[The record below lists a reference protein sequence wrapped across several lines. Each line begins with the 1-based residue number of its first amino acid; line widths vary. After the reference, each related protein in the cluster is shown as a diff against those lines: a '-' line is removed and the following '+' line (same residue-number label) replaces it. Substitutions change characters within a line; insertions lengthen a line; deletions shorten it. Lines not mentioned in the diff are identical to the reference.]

1 MADQPGAEQSKKPFR
16 VVMFADFICPYCYIG
31 QERMEQLARDYD
43 VDPIWRPYWL
53 HPETPP
59 EGASFPQ
66 NADRERARATAEWL
80 KEMAPEKAARMR
92 FPDKLQCSFFAF
104 EAVEFATEYG
114 RALPFTSAVYDAL
127 WVEGKD
133 IARIATLQEA
143 AETAGLD
150 AEEMG
155 QALRERRY
163 MEQAFKAVAAAKD
176 GGVTSTPTYI
186 LGRTAIKGWHYY
198 EVFQTVM
205 EKQGM
210 LPRAHGGSID

>member
-1 MADQPGAEQSKKPFR
+1 VADSPTDQSKPGFR
-16 VVMFADFICPYCYIG
+16 VIMFADFICPYCYIG

-43 VDPIWRPYWL
+43 VRPQWRPYWL

-59 EGASFPQ
+59 EGAPFPQ
-66 NADRERARATAEWL
+66 GADRERARTTLEWL
-80 KEMAPEKAARMR
+80 QEMAPEKAARIR

-104 EAVEFATEYG
+104 EAVEFAQEQG
-114 RALPFTSAVYDAL
+114 SALPFTSAVYDAL

-133 IARIATLQEA
+133 IARMSTLQDA
-143 AETAGLD
+143 AAKVGLD
-150 AEEMG
+150 ADEMG
-155 QALRERRY
+155 CALRERRY
-163 MEQAFKAVAAAKD
+163 MEQTFKAVEASKKA
-176 GGVTSTPTYI
+176 GVSNTPTYI

-210 LPRAHGGSID
+210 LPKAAGGGSD